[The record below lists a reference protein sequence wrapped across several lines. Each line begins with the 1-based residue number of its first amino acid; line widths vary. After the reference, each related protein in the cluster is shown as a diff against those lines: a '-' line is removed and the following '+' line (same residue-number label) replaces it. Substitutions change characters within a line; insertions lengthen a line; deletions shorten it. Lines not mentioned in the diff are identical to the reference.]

1 MAALARR
8 LVDDFKLGWR
18 ALDAGAKRRWLTTL
32 GIGAL
37 LSLCIVAT
45 LTLLMRAAAP
55 AGPLPWERDVVVEFA
70 SSGWM
75 SFHKALFW
83 HQLGSSALLMPA
95 ALVAAGIA
103 LRLRRPLH
111 AVSLLLAAFG
121 IKLVVQ
127 TGWLLWARARPDFIE
142 RGLAVPEGLH
152 SFPSGH
158 VSQTVAL
165 FGLLTCFWIQRS
177 RSVLERL
184 LAITL
189 LVALVVL
196 VGLARLRLG
205 AHWPTDLMAGVVA
218 GGAWCVTLFVA
229 LRRSNARA

>member
-1 MAALARR
+1 MAG
-8 LVDDFKLGWR
+8 DFTSAWR
-18 ALDAGAKRRWLTTL
+18 ALESGAKRRWLTTVGL
-32 GIGAL
+32 GAL
-37 LSLCIVAT
+37 LSLGLVAVM
-45 LTLLMRAAAP
+45 TLLMRAAAP
-55 AGPLPWERDVVVEFA
+55 AGPLPWERDAVLGFA
-70 SSGWM
+70 NSGWM

-111 AVSLLLAAFG
+111 ALSLLLAAFG

-165 FGLLTCFWIQRS
+165 FGLLTCWWVQRS

-184 LAITL
+184 LAVVL
-189 LVALVVL
+189 LVVLVVL
-196 VGLARLRLG
+196 VGAARLRLG

-218 GGAWCVTLFVA
+218 GGAWCATLLVA
-229 LRRSNARA
+229 LRRARPLRST